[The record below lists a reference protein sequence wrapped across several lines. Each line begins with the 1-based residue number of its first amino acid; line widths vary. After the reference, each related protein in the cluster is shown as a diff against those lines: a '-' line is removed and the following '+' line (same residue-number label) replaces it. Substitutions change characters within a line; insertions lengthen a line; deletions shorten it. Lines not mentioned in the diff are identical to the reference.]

1 MSKGMRIVTYILAF
15 LVGSAVSAVMIMQFW
30 NSGQDGPDMQKF
42 SQIQTLLEERF
53 VEEVDP
59 VKLQD
64 AAAGAMVDAAGD
76 RWSHYISAAD
86 YTSYLERAANAY
98 VGIGITIQ
106 LQEETGAMEIIEV
119 LDGGPAKQAGLQVH
133 DVVIQVE
140 GKQCAELGLDGTKAL
155 VRGEAGTDVH
165 VTVLRDEQQIEFT
178 VTRQRFE
185 TPVATGTL
193 LENGYGLITIEN
205 FESRCAEETIAAI
218 DSLISQNAKGLIFD
232 VRFNPG
238 GYKSELV
245 KVLDYLLP
253 EGPLFRSQGS
263 NGSEDV
269 DYSDASYIDL
279 PMAVLVNGDSY
290 SAAEFF
296 AAALQEYGAGT
307 VVGQQTCGKGYYQ
320 NTFQLADGS
329 AVAISTGKYFTPNGI
344 SLAGVGITP
353 DVPVEV
359 DQETYAAIY
368 YDNLEPEEDPQLQ
381 AAIQALISAEQP

>member
-30 NSGQDGPDMQKF
+30 NSGQDGSDMQKL

-269 DYSDASYIDL
+269 DYSDASCIDL

>member
-1 MSKGMRIVTYILAF
+1 MSKGMRIVTYILVF

-30 NSGQDGPDMQKF
+30 NSGQDGPDMQKL

-269 DYSDASYIDL
+269 DYSDASCIDL

>member
-1 MSKGMRIVTYILAF
+1 MSKGTRIMTYILVF
-15 LVGSAVSAVMIMQFW
+15 LVGSVFSGMITAQFVKR
-30 NSGQDGPDMQKF
+30 SPEGADTRKL

-64 AAAGAMVDAAGD
+64 AAAEAMVDAAGD
-76 RWSHYISAAD
+76 RWSHYISAVD
-86 YTSYLERAANAY
+86 YVSYLEHASNAY

-106 LQEETGAMEIIEV
+106 LQEKTGVLEIIEV
-119 LDGGPAKQAGLQVH
+119 IEGGPAQQAGVQVH
-133 DVVIQVE
+133 DQLVQVE
-140 GKQCAELGLDGTKAL
+140 GQQCAELGLDGTKTL

-165 VTVLRDEQQIEFT
+165 VTVLRDGQQMEFT
-178 VTRQRFE
+178 IPRKHFE

-193 LENGYGLITIEN
+193 LESGYGLITIEN
-205 FESRCAEETIAAI
+205 FEGRCAEETIAAI

-238 GYKSELV
+238 GYKNEMV

-263 NGSEDV
+263 DGSEDV
-269 DYSDASYIDL
+269 DYSDASCIDL

-296 AAALQEYGAGT
+296 AAALQEYGVGT
-307 VVGQQTCGKGYYQ
+307 VAGQQTCGKGYYQ
-320 NTFQLADGS
+320 NTFPLEDGS
-329 AVAISTGKYFTPNGI
+329 AVAISTGKYFTPKGV